1 MPSRFFLASLLGL
14 AFGLLLALP
23 ALPQTGQRAVAA
35 QPAKADG
42 RRIALVIGNG
52 DYQYPDNLP
61 KLANPT
67 NDAQDIA
74 EALRGFGFEVI
85 ERKNQ
90 TLEAMNQT
98 IAEFGSR
105 IGGSEAALFYFAG
118 HGIQVKNQ
126 NYLMPVNAKIDS
138 EAAVPYQGVD
148 MNRILDE
155 MDNAK
160 SGVNIVMLDACRN
173 NPISGKFRSGKSRGL
188 ASPGSAPQG
197 TVIVYAT
204 DPGNVAADGEGR
216 NGLFSAGLLNAF
228 KGGDLSLDGVLTTA
242 SEYVEQKSVESD
254 PTRKQTPYVN
264 GPKTVQKNFHF
275 RVTVDPGRGEIEK
288 TFWTSIER
296 STDATDFEA
305 YLRKYPKGSYRS
317 LAENQLRRLKASQ
330 PPATAAPKPSA
341 VAVPPAPTPAPIA
354 SADPETQFWN
364 EVKSSGT
371 RDYFDIYLKQ
381 YPKGKY
387 VALAKFEL
395 KKLDDHDK
403 AEQARQAAE
412 KEQAAQR
419 AEQAAWDEAKAGNSA
434 TAYASYLGRYANG
447 RYAALAQSAQQRLL
461 REEDAQW
468 KGALETATR
477 PAMQAY
483 LAKYPTGRYA
493 AQARQKEKDYQPA
506 PSRPQVPAA
515 TLAMAPATYTLARPA
530 EIPATSVGGY
540 PNKPIRIIVPFAAAG
555 FTDLV
560 ARALS
565 QTLAQRLGQPV
576 IVENRAG
583 TGGMIGLEAA
593 AKSASDGYTLLVGSW
608 ANISVGPQLYRSIPV
623 NTEKDL
629 LPVAVLT
636 NTSLLLA
643 VHPDVPVRSA
653 SELIAYAKANP
664 GLLTYATSGVGS
676 SSHLA
681 AVAFE
686 TEAGIQMTH
695 VPYKGLTPAI
705 VDLLAGRVTLVF
717 LDPASA
723 ASHIKAGRLRVLA
736 VTGDRRQPEFPD
748 VPTFAEHGMPR
759 LHFTAWT
766 GIFVPAGTP
775 ATIVRHLNAEVRR
788 ALQQPDLVDVLA
800 RNSVQPAAGGSSEE
814 FAAFVRDDTARM
826 ARWIKA
832 GGIRIE

>member
-1 MPSRFFLASLLGL
+1 MPFRFSLASLLAL
-14 AFGLLLALP
+14 ALGLLLAFP
-23 ALPQTGQRAVAA
+23 ALPQTGQRALAV
-35 QPAKADG
+35 QPAKTDG

-148 MNRILDE
+148 VNRILDE
-155 MDNAK
+155 MDNGK

-204 DPGNVAADGEGR
+204 DPGNVAADGDGR

-242 SEYVEQKSVESD
+242 SEYVEQKSIESD

-330 PPATAAPKPSA
+330 PAAPAAMAAPRPAA
-341 VAVPPAPTPAPIA
+341 VAVPPAPTPAPMA

-364 EVKSSGT
+364 EVKTSGT

-387 VALAKFEL
+387 LALAKFEL

-412 KEQAAQR
+412 QELAAQR
-419 AEQAAWDEAKAGNSA
+419 AEQAAWDEAKTGAGA
-434 TAYASYLGRYANG
+434 AAYTSYLDRYPNG

-461 REEDAQW
+461 RDEDAQW
-468 KGALETATR
+468 KSALETATR
-477 PAMQAY
+477 TAMQAY
-483 LAKYPTGRYA
+483 LAKYPNGRYV
-493 AQARQKEKDYQPA
+493 AQARQKEKDYQPV
-506 PSRPQVPAA
+506 PVRPPAA
-515 TLAMAPATYTLARPA
+515 TLALAPATYAPARPA

-540 PNKPIRIIVPFAAAG
+540 PNKPVRI
-555 FTDLV
+555 
-560 ARALS
+560 
-565 QTLAQRLGQPV
+565 
-576 IVENRAG
+576 
-583 TGGMIGLEAA
+583 
-593 AKSASDGYTLLVGSW
+593 
-608 ANISVGPQLYRSIPV
+608 
-623 NTEKDL
+623 
-629 LPVAVLT
+629 
-636 NTSLLLA
+636 
-643 VHPDVPVRSA
+643 
-653 SELIAYAKANP
+653 
-664 GLLTYATSGVGS
+664 
-676 SSHLA
+676 
-681 AVAFE
+681 
-686 TEAGIQMTH
+686 
-695 VPYKGLTPAI
+695 
-705 VDLLAGRVTLVF
+705 
-717 LDPASA
+717 
-723 ASHIKAGRLRVLA
+723 
-736 VTGDRRQPEFPD
+736 
-748 VPTFAEHGMPR
+748 
-759 LHFTAWT
+759 
-766 GIFVPAGTP
+766 
-775 ATIVRHLNAEVRR
+775 
-788 ALQQPDLVDVLA
+788 
-800 RNSVQPAAGGSSEE
+800 
-814 FAAFVRDDTARM
+814 
-826 ARWIKA
+826 
-832 GGIRIE
+832 

>member
-1 MPSRFFLASLLGL
+1 MPSRFTLASLFAL
-14 AFGLLLALP
+14 AFGLLLAFP
-23 ALPQTGQRAVAA
+23 ALPQTGQRALAA
-35 QPAKADG
+35 QAAKTDG

-155 MDNAK
+155 MDNAR
-160 SGVNIVMLDACRN
+160 SAVNIVMLDACRN

-330 PPATAAPKPSA
+330 PAAPRPAA
-341 VAVPPAPTPAPIA
+341 VAVPPAPTSAPMT

-364 EVKSSGT
+364 EVKSSGA

-403 AEQARQAAE
+403 AERMREAAE

-419 AEQAAWDEAKAGNSA
+419 AEQAAWDEAKAGTSA
-434 TAYASYLGRYANG
+434 TAYSVYLDRYPNG

-468 KGALETATR
+468 KTALDAATR

-483 LAKYPTGRYA
+483 LAKYPNGRYV
-493 AQARQKEKDYQPA
+493 AQARQKEKDYQPVA
-506 PSRPQVPAA
+506 PRPQVPAA
-515 TLAMAPATYTLARPA
+515 TLAMAPATYTAARPT
-530 EIPATSVGGY
+530 EIPATSVSGY
-540 PNKPIRIIVPFAAAG
+540 PNKPLRIIVPFAPGGAS
-555 FTDLV
+555 DIV
-560 ARALS
+560 ARVLS
-565 QTLAQRLGQPV
+565 QALAQRLGQAV
-576 IVENRAG
+576 IVENRPGA
-583 TGGMIGLEAA
+583 GGMIGVEAV
-593 AKSASDGYTLLVGSW
+593 AKSAPDGYTLLMGSS
-608 ANISVGPQLYRSIPV
+608 ANISIGSQLYRGLPV
-623 NTEKDL
+623 NVATDL

-636 NTSLLLA
+636 KAPMMLVVNSGSPYVSLRNLVDDA
-643 VHPDVPVRSA
+643 RR
-653 SELIAYAKANP
+653 KP
-664 GLLTYATSGVGS
+664 GQLTYATSGMGGA
-676 SSHLA
+676 SHIA
-681 AVAFE
+681 GVAF
-686 TEAGIQMTH
+686 TAEAGVQIIH
-695 VPYKGLTPAI
+695 VPYKGSGPAI
-705 VDLLAGRVTLVF
+705 VDLLGGQTTLAIIE
-717 LDPASA
+717 PASVA
-723 ASHIKAGRLRVLA
+723 PNVKSGRLRALA
-736 VTGDRRQPEFPD
+736 VTGDRRQPDFPD
-748 VPTFAEHGMPR
+748 LPTFAESGMPGVDVNP
-759 LHFTAWT
+759 WN

-775 ATIVRHLNAEVRR
+775 AAIVRHLNAEVRR
-788 ALQQPDLVDVLA
+788 ALQQQDLVERLGKLSMQTA
-800 RNSVQPAAGGSSEE
+800 SGGSSEE
-814 FAAFVRDDTARM
+814 FAALVRDDTARM

-832 GGIRIE
+832 GNIRID